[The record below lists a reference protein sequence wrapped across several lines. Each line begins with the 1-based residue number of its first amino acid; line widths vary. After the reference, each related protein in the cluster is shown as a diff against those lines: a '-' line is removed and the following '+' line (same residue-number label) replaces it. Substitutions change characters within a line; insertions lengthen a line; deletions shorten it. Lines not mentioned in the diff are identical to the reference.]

1 MLAYP
6 CNTITL
12 GRLSCHLKLKG
23 ILGLKWYLPMPKSRH
38 AERLKRKQSEIL
50 CFQPTQRA
58 VKKRKKKK
66 KKRGSSSDFQITF
79 SSSGRTTY
87 YAGLGVCSTSSC
99 TFVPFYYSIIPYL
112 SGFSSQFSPSHMFP
126 FRVPHT
132 PTQNQ
137 GITLTDCYYADYSCC
152 GLPRLFGLEAP
163 CSRDRHY
170 SVSCLAEML
179 LF

>member
-58 VKKRKKKK
+58 VKKKKK
-66 KKRGSSSDFQITF
+66 KKRELFRLSDNFLKLWQDYLLCWI
-79 SSSGRTTY
+79 R
-87 YAGLGVCSTSSC
+87 GLLYLLLYFCA
-99 TFVPFYYSIIPYL
+99 FLLQHYSISFRFFFLVFSISHVSLQGPPYT
-112 SGFSSQFSPSHMFP
+112 
-126 FRVPHT
+126 HT
-132 PTQNQ
+132 K
-137 GITLTDCYYADYSCC
+137 
-152 GLPRLFGLEAP
+152 PRNYF
-163 CSRDRHY
+163 D
-170 SVSCLAEML
+170 
-179 LF
+179 

>member
-12 GRLSCHLKLKG
+12 VRLSCQLKLKG
-23 ILGLKWYLPMPKSRH
+23 ILRLKWYLPMLKSRL
-38 AERLKRKQSEIL
+38 AEKLQRKQSEIL

-58 VKKRKKKK
+58 VRKKEKKKK
-66 KKRGSSSDFQITF
+66 KKESSSDFQITF

-87 YAGLGVCSTSSC
+87 SAGLGVCSTSSC

-112 SGFSSQFSPSHMFP
+112 SGFSSQFSPTHTFP

-137 GITLTDCYYADYSCC
+137 GITLTDCYYADYSCW
-152 GLPRLFGLEAP
+152 GLSRLFGLEAP
-163 CSRDRHY
+163 CSRDCHY